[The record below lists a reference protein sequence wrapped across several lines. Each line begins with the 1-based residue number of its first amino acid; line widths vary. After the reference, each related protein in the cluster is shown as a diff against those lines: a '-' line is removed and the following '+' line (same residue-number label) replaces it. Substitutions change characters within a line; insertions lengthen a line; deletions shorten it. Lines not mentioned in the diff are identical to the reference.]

1 LRVYHKKTK
10 EKIIMDV
17 SYDIFQYP
25 KMEIEKISKEFI
37 PKKSKKIKNKQRRKQ
52 QCKKKKS

>member
-1 LRVYHKKTK
+1 
-10 EKIIMDV
+10 MDV

-25 KMEIEKISKEFI
+25 KTEIEKISKEFI